1 MRLYIEADTI
11 HAERATREP
20 ISLDS
25 AARVL
30 ANQGHALA
38 RSIAHGELSSRIG
51 TLALARQAGLVE
63 RVETDEARKRGL
75 LK

>member
-1 MRLYIEADTI
+1 MRLYIDGNYI
-11 HAERATREP
+11 HTERATREP

-38 RSIAHGELSSRIG
+38 RSIAHGELSSRMG
-51 TLALARQAGLVE
+51 ALALARQAGLVE

-75 LK
+75 VL